1 MLARRHIACQLG
13 KRLTLNRKDSPGTS
27 VETGKPKLPLNQSGT
42 VSPNEMLRRVVMT
55 NRRRFS
61 YSILAGTILALCL
74 PVLAPAQG
82 TYDPYS
88 RNRDYGRD
96 GDYRRDR
103 GYDDGYGRYGD
114 RYLRDSIRRLDRLS
128 SIFDRDLDRELDS
141 SDENGTRHEDHLNA
155 DAKQFRRA
163 VVDLKNSF
171 NERNLDSSADEAH
184 RVLDAASHLEDVSS
198 HHFDNDR
205 LISEWSQISQELS
218 VISDA
223 YGIEGANHGESNRN
237 RRRSNDDYRRNDD
250 YRNRNRNNDWLR
262 RIPWPN

>member
-1 MLARRHIACQLG
+1 
-13 KRLTLNRKDSPGTS
+13 
-27 VETGKPKLPLNQSGT
+27 
-42 VSPNEMLRRVVMT
+42 MT
-55 NRRRFS
+55 NRRTFS
-61 YSILAGTILALCL
+61 FSILAGAILALCL
-74 PVLAPAQG
+74 PVLTAAQR

-103 GYDDGYGRYGD
+103 GYDDQYGRYD
-114 RYLRDSIRRLDRLS
+114 SRYLRDSIRRLDRLS
-128 SIFDRDLDRELDS
+128 RDFDRDLDRELDHS
-141 SDENGTRHEDHLNA
+141 RENGSRHEDHLNA

-163 VVDLKNSF
+163 VVDLRNAF

-205 LISEWSQISQELS
+205 LISEWSQITRELS
-218 VISDA
+218 VISNA
-223 YGIEGANHGESNRN
+223 YGIQGENHGERDRN
-237 RRRSNDDYRRNDD
+237 RRRNNDDYRRNDD
-250 YRNRNRNNDWLR
+250 YRNPNQNNDWWR